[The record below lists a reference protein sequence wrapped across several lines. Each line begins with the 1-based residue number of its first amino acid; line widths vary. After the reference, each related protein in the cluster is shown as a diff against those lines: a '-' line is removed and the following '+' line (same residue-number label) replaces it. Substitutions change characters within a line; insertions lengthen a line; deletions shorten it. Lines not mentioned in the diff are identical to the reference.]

1 MKRIRGKG
9 FNQRRRALQ
18 SLNYP
23 HTLSLLWRR
32 VKNPIRD
39 AQARE
44 RERGRGEGREREC
57 SGRGFSRF
65 VLYFLCLVSTIE
77 IEGENT
83 FSIYYYQLIFNI
95 IIYINKRTI
104 FFFYFLG

>member
-1 MKRIRGKG
+1 MNIGVEMKRIRGKG

-44 RERGRGEGREREC
+44 REGEEKGEREC

-83 FSIYYYQLIFNI
+83 FQFI
-95 IIYINKRTI
+95 IIN
-104 FFFYFLG
+104 